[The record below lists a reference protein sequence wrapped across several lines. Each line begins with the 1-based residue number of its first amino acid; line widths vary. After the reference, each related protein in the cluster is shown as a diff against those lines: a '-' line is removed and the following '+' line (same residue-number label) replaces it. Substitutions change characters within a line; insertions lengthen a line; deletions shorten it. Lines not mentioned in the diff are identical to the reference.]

1 MAKTKKGDDK
11 SKPAKSGHSRALAT
25 NPVPPQLEGKGFQ
38 PGNSGNPKGGK
49 RGNIQV
55 LQKLYLQNLHEH
67 WESKGANILAEAPP
81 AAILKA
87 MGDIMPKDLNVKHDA
102 SETFLKLWKAM
113 ATGKV
118 PEFKGDDDED

>member
-1 MAKTKKGDDK
+1 MAKPKTAKAK
-11 SKPAKSGHSRALAT
+11 SKSAKPAQIPSSTGPSTSLT
-25 NPVPPQLEGKGFQ
+25 QFQ
-38 PGNSGNPKGGK
+38 PGNNANPTGYKT
-49 RGNIQV
+49 GNIQV
-55 LQKLYLQNLHEH
+55 LQKLYLKNLHEH
-67 WESKGANILAEAPP
+67 WETHGSKVLTEAPP

-118 PEFKGDDDED
+118 PEFKGDDDDE